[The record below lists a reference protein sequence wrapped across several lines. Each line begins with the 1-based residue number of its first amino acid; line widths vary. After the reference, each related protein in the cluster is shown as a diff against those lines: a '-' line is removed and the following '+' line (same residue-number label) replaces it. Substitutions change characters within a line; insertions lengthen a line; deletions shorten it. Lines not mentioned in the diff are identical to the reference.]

1 MKGILP
7 AFLCSNDAET
17 KYIIHLTQTGNA
29 VVDETAS
36 PIETRCNAWAYTSR
50 QTANYKKITWT
61 QTDNAVL
68 DETASPIETR
78 CNAWAYTS
86 HQTANYKKLPGLW
99 TSIVSVFSFLVKLL
113 KITLWQNSITTSAS
127 PKPNLDSVKWINYSC
142 WLDKAYSY
150 FKSLRTKWIT

>member
-36 PIETRCNAWAYTSR
+36 PIETRCNAWVYTSR
-50 QTANYKKITWT
+50 QTANYRKITWT
-61 QTDNAVL
+61 QTGNAVL

-86 HQTANYKKLPGLW
+86 RQTANYKKI
-99 TSIVSVFSFLVKLL
+99 TCTVNVAIVSVFSLLVKLL
-113 KITLWQNSITTSAS
+113 KTALWQNLLLAKFYYHFSLT
-127 PKPNLDSVKWINYSC
+127 
-142 WLDKAYSY
+142 KA
-150 FKSLRTKWIT
+150 KSQLCKMNSLLLLTW